1 MIPFPEVRA
10 GSPLTCGSVAV
21 FPLFPERLLFD
32 EGESHVPYVLAQ
44 EALALGNLTISEVS
58 VLGVV
63 GSLLVEN
70 ASDDP
75 VLLLEGEEV
84 RGGKQSRV
92 VNTSILVA
100 PRGTTTIPV
109 TCAERRRWQYGDSQ
123 GFIAGAH
130 CPPTMR
136 YLLKL
141 PRLMPPVRRHEI
153 RSRQVSMWHE
163 IQRKHCALGVLSQTD
178 NLSDAVET
186 HRQDVV
192 ELRTR
197 LPYPEG
203 ASGIA
208 VAIGSSV
215 VSIDLFDQPKTLAR
229 MWDRFALGIAMD
241 ALEVTDAEQV
251 ATATDVT
258 AKLYSVRR
266 SAWEPT
272 LAVGLGESYFTK
284 AADGWLGT
292 ALVVDGHLVHG
303 SVSKPRFSAGTFS
316 GDLG

>member
-1 MIPFPEVRA
+1 MIPFPDVRV
-10 GSPLTCGSVAV
+10 GEPHSCGSLAV
-21 FPLFPERLLFD
+21 FPLFHERLLID
-32 EGESHVPYVLAQ
+32 EGASHLDYVLAQ
-44 EALALGNLTISEVS
+44 DAMALGNLTISEVS

-63 GSLLVEN
+63 GSLLVDN
-70 ASDDP
+70 GSDDL
-75 VLLLEGEEV
+75 VLLLEGEEL
-84 RGGKQSRV
+84 RGAKQNRM
-92 VNTSILVA
+92 VNISILVA

-109 TCAERRRWQYGDSQ
+109 TCTERRRWQYGDSRD
-123 GFIAGAH
+123 FAAGAH

-136 YLLKL
+136 YLLML
-141 PRLMPPVRRHEI
+141 PRLIPGLGRHEI
-153 RSRQVSMWHE
+153 RSQQVSMWHE

-178 NLSDAVET
+178 NLSDAVEA
-186 HRQDVV
+186 HRPKVD

-208 VAIGSSV
+208 VAIGGSV
-215 VSIDLFDQPKTLAR
+215 VSIDLFDQPTTLAQL
-229 MWDRFALGIAMD
+229 WDRFALGIAMD

-272 LAVGLGESYFTK
+272 PAVGLGESYFTK
-284 AADGWLGT
+284 AADGAIGT

-303 SVSKPRFSAGTFS
+303 SVSMPRFPAGTFS